1 MKPRIICRTT
11 AKDTTSFYI
20 TSGNKQY
27 FLFNQPFRRS
37 VKQFFQNGVQL
48 ERALDASHAY
58 GNSALIRT
66 MRKLP
71 AYIRYIEKEE
81 GVLFF
86 EQSKRKQ
93 EKMRRKSLACA
104 A

>member
-1 MKPRIICRTT
+1 MKTTIICRTT
-11 AKDTTSFYI
+11 AKDTASFYI
-20 TSGNKQY
+20 RSGNKQY

-37 VKQFFQNGVQL
+37 VKQFFQNGVL
-48 ERALDASHAY
+48 LNRALDPSHAY
-58 GNSALIRT
+58 GNRALIRT

-86 EQSKRKQ
+86 TQTKRKQ
-93 EKMRRKSLACA
+93 EKLKRKPLAYA